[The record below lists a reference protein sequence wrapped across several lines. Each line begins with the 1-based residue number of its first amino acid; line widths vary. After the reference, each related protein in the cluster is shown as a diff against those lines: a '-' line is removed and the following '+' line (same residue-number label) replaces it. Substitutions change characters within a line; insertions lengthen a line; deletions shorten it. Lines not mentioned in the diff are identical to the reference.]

1 MYPPDEFLKHA
12 DDCQRMAKAARH
24 PATKA
29 TWRQMSQR
37 WVQCAERAKDEDAIA
52 NNAVW
57 SRRHRMNRPTR
68 LASAD

>member
-52 NNAVW
+52 NNA
-57 SRRHRMNRPTR
+57 
-68 LASAD
+68 A